1 MKFIYIFVV
10 IAFIVV
16 LFLGRSIFS
25 SASAVKSSVT
35 SAASG
40 FQGQQG
46 GKKSSSLQSILYLI
60 LAVTVVIF
68 ILSNVHVYFIEVV

>member
-1 MKFIYIFVV
+1 MRVIYLIIF
-10 IAFIVV
+10 IAFIVI
-16 LFLGRSIFS
+16 LLLGKSIFS
-25 SASAVKSSVT
+25 SADAVKSSVT

-40 FQGQQG
+40 FQGQRG
-46 GKKSSSLQSILYLI
+46 GKKTSSLQSILYLI